1 MRDYSPEDL
10 AGISL
15 SPTKLE
21 SDKLERKLG
30 LFSVIIISLS
40 SMIGSGL
47 FLLPSLAMIE
57 MGGGDSPVGGV
68 WLAYLLAA
76 FVVLPS
82 AISKSELATA
92 MPSSGGSYLYVER
105 AFGPLIGTISGL
117 GLWANFMLKS
127 AFALIGF
134 KAYLWVFEE
143 VLAPNWEPGWLYD
156 NVDII
161 ALALLGAIVGINI
174 LGVKSVKKIQ
184 IPIVMFSSGYLLA
197 LCLWAFATME
207 VNWDSAISI
216 EAFGGDWT
224 AVASTSAF
232 VFVSYAGVTKIAA
245 VGGEVKQPSKNL
257 PYGILLSLLFSC
269 ALYVTVTLAMTVTV
283 DPGEYLGEGGTGPRE
298 DPVYVFAK
306 AVGGETVANIAAFL
320 AVVTMT
326 SMALAGILASSRFPF
341 AMSRDN
347 LMPEF
352 LEEVHRKFGT
362 PYWAI
367 IVTGLAI
374 GAAITFLP
382 VKEVAKLASG
392 FKIMIFMLIN
402 AVVIVLR
409 KSSPSHSWYSPEWVT
424 PPMLY
429 PFMQLF
435 GICGG
440 GFLLYLMGSSGLMGA
455 SAAVILGLI
464 IFYGYGKNNVKR
476 EITPWETALRMVT
489 DPEDAELRRCYAAFY
504 GADKEGS
511 GTLDMDQFISAIL
524 ALGYVKR
531 GGVNIPVD
539 SLVIS
544 STKTNERDQT
554 VRDLFIEGDSDSD
567 GSIDIQE
574 FIVIAEEIAP

>member
-47 FLLPSLAMIE
+47 FLLPSLAMSE

-184 IPIVMFSSGYLLA
+184 IPIISNIGNQLFRIARNMLPRSGGL
-197 LCLWAFATME
+197 TR
-207 VNWDSAISI
+207 
-216 EAFGGDWT
+216 
-224 AVASTSAF
+224 
-232 VFVSYAGVTKIAA
+232 
-245 VGGEVKQPSKNL
+245 
-257 PYGILLSLLFSC
+257 ILTLFSRRFW
-269 ALYVTVTLAMTVTV
+269 YK
-283 DPGEYLGEGGTGPRE
+283 PG
-298 DPVYVFAK
+298 
-306 AVGGETVANIAAFL
+306 
-320 AVVTMT
+320 
-326 SMALAGILASSRFPF
+326 
-341 AMSRDN
+341 
-347 LMPEF
+347 
-352 LEEVHRKFGT
+352 
-362 PYWAI
+362 
-367 IVTGLAI
+367 
-374 GAAITFLP
+374 
-382 VKEVAKLASG
+382 
-392 FKIMIFMLIN
+392 
-402 AVVIVLR
+402 
-409 KSSPSHSWYSPEWVT
+409 
-424 PPMLY
+424 
-429 PFMQLF
+429 
-435 GICGG
+435 
-440 GFLLYLMGSSGLMGA
+440 
-455 SAAVILGLI
+455 
-464 IFYGYGKNNVKR
+464 
-476 EITPWETALRMVT
+476 
-489 DPEDAELRRCYAAFY
+489 
-504 GADKEGS
+504 
-511 GTLDMDQFISAIL
+511 
-524 ALGYVKR
+524 
-531 GGVNIPVD
+531 
-539 SLVIS
+539 
-544 STKTNERDQT
+544 
-554 VRDLFIEGDSDSD
+554 
-567 GSIDIQE
+567 
-574 FIVIAEEIAP
+574 